1 MKEEKKDIIHEK
13 LGEIEWDDSNIK
25 EIMEGF
31 FNSPQEAI
39 DPTEGEISDDHYESL
54 WDLLDC

>member
-39 DPTEGEISDDHYESL
+39 DATEGEISDDHYESL